1 MNLIFAKKK
10 YIYFVDST
18 NQFIKMSY
26 CQFNRQEILQT
37 EKERYSKEKL
47 LSITK
52 KNQRTNARKVK

>member
-1 MNLIFAKKK
+1 
-10 YIYFVDST
+10 
-18 NQFIKMSY
+18 MSY
-26 CQFNRQEILQT
+26 CQFSRQEILQT